1 MTNKK
6 NQDPIFI
13 SLVLLIA
20 ILFVLTLIS
29 TALTQAGGSV
39 DGGPITPSNRTS
51 TNTELSPASWTF
63 AIWGPIYLWQAF
75 WIVYVIVCIF
85 RRNEQG
91 PLYRNPPVLNYVFLS
106 AYALNLA
113 ISIGWLFAF
122 AANQQIWSL
131 LCLIGLQV
139 TLYIV
144 MISYYSGIKKYCK
157 DLAHTHR
164 WDLLCLRILVQNGVA
179 LYASWCTVATLVGFT
194 IVLIYISKLTEEA
207 ACCFSLSILSLEL
220 ILFFIF
226 DVTVFDRYTR
236 YTFTTYPT
244 LIWALVGI
252 LVRNFKS
259 DRPHMIFALS
269 LLTIVFAMFIIKLVV
284 AIRRRKSDPLDHE
297 MPEKRVLNPP
307 VV

>member
-164 WDLLCLRILVQNGVA
+164 VGSALSPYSRPKWRRFVRFLVHRSH
-179 LYASWCTVATLVGFT
+179 ASWL
-194 IVLIYISKLTEEA
+194 YHR
-207 ACCFSLSILSLEL
+207 
-220 ILFFIF
+220 F
-226 DVTVFDRYTR
+226 DLYLQID
-236 YTFTTYPT
+236 
-244 LIWALVGI
+244 GGG
-252 LVRNFKS
+252 
-259 DRPHMIFALS
+259 S
-269 LLTIVFAMFIIKLVV
+269 LLLFTLH
-284 AIRRRKSDPLDHE
+284 PLTGTHS
-297 MPEKRVLNPP
+297 LLHL
-307 VV
+307 